1 MSKAATPDTTTVVAP
16 TIQIDGQALPDAAL
30 QVLLRTVIDT
40 HLHLPGMFEMTFLD
54 ADGTVLSTAGVS
66 IGSKVTLSG
75 STVTSNTSQLL
86 LDGEVTCLEAVCNN
100 LTSYTVVRGYDLC
113 HRMQRVRSTRTF
125 LNRKDSDIATEIA
138 KAAGLAKLDITESST
153 VYDFVGQCNQT
164 DWDFLVQRAREI
176 GYDVGMSSG
185 TFYFRPSASVKTP
198 AGAPVPLA
206 FPGTLRQFRPRVTAG
221 NIAPNVEVRVWDP
234 LQAKIVAQ
242 DKPADTGTASLNGN
256 TPASVTAKFT
266 SDTPQAAT
274 AQPGAPAVGNLGPAP
289 KTTAHVIYDRPV
301 AIGSNITSAATSVA
315 AALADQTAS
324 TFAEAEGEAQGNPG
338 IQPGAVA
345 NISGAPAAFS
355 GSWLIT
361 NARHIFDL
369 KQGGYTTQFVVSG
382 RHERSLLSLASGGR
396 NRSQPPRLPGV
407 YCGVVTN
414 NNDPLKVG
422 RVTVALPWLSPDYV
436 SDWSPV
442 IQFGAGPRSGA
453 LFLPEVGD
461 EVLVGFEFG
470 DPRRCY
476 VLGGIVN
483 NSTGYSLDGSKVG
496 SAIKATGE
504 TAAVAL
510 RGFVSSAGNR
520 LVFSDQLPPGD
531 GGGPPTVS
539 AITLGTGDGKLALA
553 IDQVAGT
560 ITLSCS
566 PASPNS
572 KTEQGTLSIQVGT
585 GGTIN
590 ITAGSG
596 GTVNI
601 DGGSNLNLKAQSS
614 ISIQSEQVAIKG
626 SQIALG
632 GA

>member
-1 MSKAATPDTTTVVAP
+1 VSKEATPDTTTVAAP
-16 TIQIDGQALPDAAL
+16 TIQIGGQQLAQVAQDA
-30 QVLLRTVIDT
+30 LLRTVIDT
-40 HLHLPGMFEMTFLD
+40 HLHLPGMFEMTFID
-54 ADGTVLSTAGVS
+54 NNGTLLPAAGIS

-75 STVTSNTSQLL
+75 VTITGTTPQLL

-100 LTSYTVVRGYDLC
+100 LTSYTVVRGYDMC
-113 HRMQRVRSTRTF
+113 HRMQRVSSTRTF
-125 LNRKDSDIATEIA
+125 LNSKDSDIASEIA
-138 KAAGLAKLDITESST
+138 KAAGLTKLDITESST
-153 VYDFVGQCNQT
+153 VHDFVGQCNQT

-176 GYDVGMSSG
+176 GYDVGMSTG
-185 TFYFRPSASVKTP
+185 TFYFRPAASVKTP
-198 AGAPVPLA
+198 AGTPIPLA
-206 FPGTLRQFRPRVTAG
+206 FPGPLRQFRPRVTAG

-234 LQAKIVAQ
+234 LQAKIVSQ
-242 DKPADTGTASLNGN
+242 DKPADTGTAGLNGN
-256 TPASVTAKFT
+256 TPASVAGEFG
-266 SDTPQAAT
+266 SAVPRAAT
-274 AQPGAPAVGNLGPAP
+274 AQPGATAVGNLGPAP
-289 KTTAHVIYDRPV
+289 EATAHVIYDRPV

-315 AALADQTAS
+315 ASLADQAAS
-324 TFAEAEGEAQGNPG
+324 TFAEAEGEAQGNPA
-338 IQPGAVA
+338 IQPGGVVS
-345 NISGAPAAFS
+345 ISGTPAAFS

-382 RHERSLLSLASGGR
+382 RHERSLLGLASGGR
-396 NRSQPPRLPGV
+396 TRSRPPRLPGV

-422 RVTVALPWLSPDYV
+422 RVTVALPWLSPNYV

-442 IQFGAGPRSGA
+442 TQFGAGPRSGA

-470 DPRRCY
+470 DPRRAY

-504 TAAVAL
+504 TAAVTL

-520 LVFSDQLPPGD
+520 LVFSDELPPGT

-566 PASPNS
+566 PAAPNS
-572 KTEQGTLSIQVGT
+572 KEAQGTLSIQVGT

-590 ITAGSG
+590 VAAGSG

-601 DGGSNLNLKAQSS
+601 DGGDNLNLKAQSS
-614 ISIQSEQVAIKG
+614 ISIQSSGQVAIKG
-626 SQIALG
+626 SQIQLN
-632 GA
+632 